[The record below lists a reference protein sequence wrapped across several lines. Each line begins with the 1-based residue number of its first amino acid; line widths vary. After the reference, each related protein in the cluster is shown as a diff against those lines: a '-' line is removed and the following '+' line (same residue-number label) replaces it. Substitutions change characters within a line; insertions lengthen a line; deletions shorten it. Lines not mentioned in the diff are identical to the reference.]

1 MTLFKSQ
8 SWKKIIDKIE
18 NLEVFPPLVALYFS
32 FLISLRDLFEQLFFE
47 KSFSIFQFNHHF
59 FFYVLMLLVGILVI
73 SSIGKIA
80 VAKTTLIVAAG
91 FIVMVCPPLVDHFI
105 FFRNHPYD
113 YVLPREFLKNFRT
126 FFLFTPRAGIG
137 IFLEIIAIL
146 VLAGLYVF
154 IKSKSLIRAISTS
167 LVLYLLVG
175 LSVSPR
181 LFLPLPDTTKPLF
194 WESRHIL
201 YFSYDLGLCLLAA
214 IIFIWRINPA
224 LPKAIFREICS
235 FRTLN
240 FMVMVC
246 AGIFVRKILH
256 FFVFPDFL
264 YALIS
269 LVLMGILWTVTVLIN
284 NVYDLPIDQVTNV
297 RRPLVQGQVSA
308 SSYLSLSL
316 ILAIV
321 AFYISLVM
329 GILCTFITCLSLLS
343 AAAYSMPPLRLRKRL
358 LSNLFIGWGSFL
370 AFFLGYFIWTN
381 VTDIVVTGD
390 AIRLS
395 LVIFLALS
403 LGSFAKDLKDY
414 QGDLRYGVRTFV
426 TLYGMAKGKKIIV
439 FFQFLSLLTP
449 IIYFWKLRDMIFF
462 IILSSV
468 VSLVFYFREKLA
480 ISYLGY
486 LLAFAYCVLRATGKI

>member
-1 MTLFKSQ
+1 VIVFHFQ
-8 SWKKIIDKIE
+8 SWKKTIDKIE
-18 NLEVFPPLVALYFS
+18 NLRIFPPFIALYFS
-32 FLISLRDLFEQLFFE
+32 FLISLRDLFEQQFFE
-47 KSFSIFQFNHHF
+47 KSFSIFQFDHHF

-91 FIVMVCPPLVDHFI
+91 FIVIIFPPLVDHFI
-105 FFRNHPYD
+105 FFRNNPYD
-113 YVLPREFLKNFRT
+113 YVLPRDFLRNFST
-126 FFLFTPRAGIG
+126 FFLFTPRAGTG

-146 VLAGLYVF
+146 GLAGLYVF
-154 IKSKSLIRAISTS
+154 IKSKSPIRAISTS

-175 LSVSPR
+175 LSVAPR
-181 LFLPLPDTTKPLF
+181 LFLPLPDTTKPPF
-194 WESRHIL
+194 WESRHIVYL
-201 YFSYDLGLCLLAA
+201 SYNLALCLLAA
-214 IIFIWRINPA
+214 IVFIWKINPA
-224 LPKAIFREICS
+224 LPKAAFQEICS

-240 FMVMVC
+240 FMAMVC
-246 AGIFVRKILH
+246 AGIYIRKILH
-256 FFVFPDFL
+256 FFIFPDFL
-264 YALIS
+264 YVLMS

-284 NVYDLPIDQVTNV
+284 NVYDLPIDQVTNLN
-297 RRPLVQGQVSA
+297 RPLVHRQVSA
-308 SSYLSLSL
+308 SSYLSLSF

-343 AAAYSMPPLRLRKRL
+343 AAAYSIPPLRIRKRL

-381 VTDIVVTGD
+381 ITDIVITRD

-403 LGSFAKDLKDY
+403 LGSFTKDLKDY
-414 QGDLRYGVRTFV
+414 EGDRRYGVRTFV
-426 TLYGMAKGKKIIV
+426 TLYGIAKGKKIIV

-449 IIYFWKLRDMIFF
+449 IIYFSKLRDMIFF
-462 IILSSV
+462 IVLSSA
-468 VSLVFYFREKLA
+468 VSLVFYSREKLA
-480 ISYLGY
+480 VSYLGY
-486 LLAFAYCVLRATGKI
+486 LLAFAYCVLRATGNI